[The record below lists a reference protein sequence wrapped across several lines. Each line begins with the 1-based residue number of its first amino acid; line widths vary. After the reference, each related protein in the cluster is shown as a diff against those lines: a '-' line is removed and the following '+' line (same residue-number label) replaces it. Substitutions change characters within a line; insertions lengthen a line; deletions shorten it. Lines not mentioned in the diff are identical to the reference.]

1 MKFCG
6 LDLGKVDWMEKSCL
20 RLKLLLLLL
29 LLLLLF
35 SDEIDKLKRKVLQA
49 KQAKEAA
56 EHERD
61 TEVTGKLCQ
70 EAIQVQLLFIAVFLA
85 TVRETATNCGRHDRT
100 T

>member
-6 LDLGKVDWMEKSCL
+6 LDLEKVVWMEKSFL

-70 EAIQVQLLFIAVFLA
+70 EAIQVQVLFIAVFLA